1 MICALSIFAS
11 EDDVSDFWGV
21 ANENLLFTFIKGI
34 STPPRDT
41 KEIFGSRNIGGQGG
55 ETQAKV
61 LLGGLPASTLLRKRT
76 CPYSVSVV
84 THGILK

>member
-21 ANENLLFTFIKGI
+21 ANENLLFTLIKGI

-41 KEIFGSRNIGGQGG
+41 KEIL
-55 ETQAKV
+55 A
-61 LLGGLPASTLLRKRT
+61 A
-76 CPYSVSVV
+76 
-84 THGILK
+84 GILGAKGAKHKPRFC